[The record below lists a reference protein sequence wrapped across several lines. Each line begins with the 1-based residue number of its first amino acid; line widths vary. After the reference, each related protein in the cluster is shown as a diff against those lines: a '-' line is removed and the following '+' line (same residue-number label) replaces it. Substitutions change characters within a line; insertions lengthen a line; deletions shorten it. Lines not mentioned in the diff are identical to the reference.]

1 VGIGAAFN
9 VRGNVDSPLQAHS
22 FAEFANALI
31 RQLDWPFYTRPEMAC
46 VIVLPLALLL
56 VYYLRPGFQ
65 ALRLAEWLLTLALWS
80 VLGSALV
87 ATGRANYGEIIPSSR
102 YTEIFS
108 VLLIASL
115 FATILLGGQWQQN
128 RFLRWT
134 GRWLPLVFA
143 GVIYWGIAQMSNLV
157 VDNLLVPTRA
167 MNLIAEERVAAFMAS
182 GDDSVLLKR
191 PTIRP
196 DPKVALEVL
205 RHPKLQ
211 AILPAACVP
220 ATSAP
225 EVGRL
230 ATASRWLLR
239 QAVIIVVMGLVLFVG
254 LSGFGL
260 VRATKGLAVPKPEGI
275 LALLAGLTA
284 LGFVWSK
291 HSLQRDSIEYGLQQ
305 QLAESFKSAGALDRA
320 AFHAHKADE
329 LKPVK

>member
-1 VGIGAAFN
+1 
-9 VRGNVDSPLQAHS
+9 
-22 FAEFANALI
+22 
-31 RQLDWPFYTRPEMAC
+31 
-46 VIVLPLALLL
+46 
-56 VYYLRPGFQ
+56 
-65 ALRLAEWLLTLALWS
+65 
-80 VLGSALV
+80 
-87 ATGRANYGEIIPSSR
+87 
-102 YTEIFS
+102 
-108 VLLIASL
+108 
-115 FATILLGGQWQQN
+115 
-128 RFLRWT
+128 
-134 GRWLPLVFA
+134 
-143 GVIYWGIAQMSNLV
+143 MSNLV

-260 VRATKGLAVPKPEGI
+260 VRATKGLAVPKPEEFWPCWPG
-275 LALLAGLTA
+275 
-284 LGFVWSK
+284 
-291 HSLQRDSIEYGLQQ
+291 
-305 QLAESFKSAGALDRA
+305 
-320 AFHAHKADE
+320 
-329 LKPVK
+329 